1 MYDLQE
7 IKIKIST
14 EKYEELRKRI
24 ATKKNI
30 PLISVDMF
38 DVENYVYNL
47 VYALLQDRIEY
58 M

>member
-24 ATKKNI
+24 ATRKNI
-30 PLISVDMF
+30 ALISVDMF
-38 DVENYVYNL
+38 DVENYVHNL